1 MFCKHC
7 NTVKPGYLE
16 LHGTRKIYK
25 KSEDSR
31 LRIKIYLK
39 NKWFGTTE
47 SLWHIMVFR
56 ISVFIKYQTATV
68 YRLIILSDSIWVSS
82 HYA

>member
-1 MFCKHC
+1 MEQGKF
-7 NTVKPGYLE
+7 
-16 LHGTRKIYK
+16 YK

-39 NKWFGTTE
+39 NKWFGTTK
-47 SLWHIMVFR
+47 SLLHIMVFR

-68 YRLIILSDSIWVSS
+68 YRLIRLSDSILVSS